1 MKRLLSAAVVLPWFV
16 GALFSTELR
25 LWRADLMQSYDAAII
40 VLADKA
46 CDDGQRNF
54 LKRLGNNTEAL
65 SFFDQVLKTRGKEI
79 GEFWLPGDHNLL
91 LTWTS
96 LPSINQSKPQ
106 SHVLE
111 EMRKGVGKK
120 LRALAQDKVSSAVII
135 LPEGLG
141 AAAGGW
147 KLVVKEL
154 AVATQLASYSFFLGA
169 KQPLKALDFVDVVLP
184 VEASCDNAFAW
195 GNTIGHYTNLARRW
209 GDTPA
214 GSLTPQLWAEQ
225 AAREAGAAG
234 CSCTIL
240 DAGQMRALGMG
251 GVLGVGSGAANK
263 PVLIVLDYS
272 PANPIATIALAGK
285 GIIFDSGGLQI
296 KSGASM
302 LGMKFDKCG
311 GAAALATC
319 LAAAKLQAPV
329 RVVAIVPAVYNKTGG
344 DAMHPRDILHMMNG
358 KTVEVNHTDCEGR
371 LILGDALCYAE
382 KFYNPDVIIDIATL
396 TGACVAALGTG
407 YSGMMSWHDRL
418 KRDLK
423 NAGNAVGDRVW
434 ELPFDHSYEPANAS
448 DVADISNQSR
458 ASWGAG
464 SIMGGLFLSN
474 FVENKCWAHLDIAG
488 TANGVP
494 GSWHS
499 ASGATG
505 AGVRLLVEY
514 ITNYQV
520 DNNGVA

>member
-1 MKRLLSAAVVLPWFV
+1 V
-16 GALFSTELR
+16 GVLFSTELR
-25 LWRADLMQSYDAAII
+25 LWRDDLMQSYDAAII
-40 VLADKA
+40 VLAHKV
-46 CDDGQRNF
+46 CDEGQRNF

-65 SFFDQVLKTRGKEI
+65 SFFDQVLKTRGKEV
-79 GEFWLPGDHNLL
+79 GEFWMPGDHNLL
-91 LTWTS
+91 LTWIS
-96 LPSINQSKPQ
+96 LPSINQSKYQ
-106 SHVLE
+106 AQVLE
-111 EMRKGVGKK
+111 EMRKCVGKK
-120 LRALAQDKVSSAVII
+120 LRGLAQDKVRAAVIV

-147 KLVVKEL
+147 DLVVKEL
-154 AVATQLASYSFFLGA
+154 AVVTQLASYSFFLGA

-184 VEASCDNAFAW
+184 VNASSDNAFVW

-209 GDTPA
+209 GDMPA
-214 GSLTPQLWAEQ
+214 GSLTPQLWAQQ

-240 DAGQMRALGMG
+240 DSGQMRALGMG
-251 GVLGVGSGAANK
+251 GVLGVGSGASHK
-263 PVLIVLDYS
+263 PLLIILDYE
-272 PANPIATIALAGK
+272 PANPVATIALAGK

-296 KSGASM
+296 KPGTSM

-329 RVVAIVPAVYNKTGG
+329 RVIAIVPAVYNKTGG

-358 KTVEVNHTDCEGR
+358 TTVEVNHTDCEGR
-371 LILGDALCYAE
+371 LILADALCYAE
-382 KFYNPDVIIDIATL
+382 KFYNPNVIIDIATL
-396 TGACVAALGTG
+396 TGACVAALGRG

-418 KRDLK
+418 KSDLK
-423 NAGNAVGDRVW
+423 NAGNVVGDRVW
-434 ELPFDHSYEPANAS
+434 ELPFDHSYDTANIS

-458 ASWGAG
+458 ATWGAG
-464 SIMGGLFLSN
+464 SIMGGLFLSK

-494 GSWHS
+494 DSWYAS
-499 ASGATG
+499 SGATG

-514 ITNYQV
+514 ITNYQIY
-520 DNNGVA
+520 DHNAA